1 MSISVGVVDTGSLTD
16 GLQNLHSAEEVRGAL
31 EAVLLPRVGAEDA
44 TAIARTLVVDA
55 KYNSSAAIADVD
67 IQALAELDIPVGQR
81 KVVLRAIFAGGLPA
95 AAMGS
100 PGESMVHV
108 PAPAPA
114 APSVQ
119 HGVVKVARDFK
130 REWPL
135 PDEYDLLGAAE

>member
-95 AAMGS
+95 AARGNADKS
-100 PGESMVHV
+100 PGSISCPYPQQCELHIHRKPQKASRLC
-108 PAPAPA
+108 P
-114 APSVQ
+114 Q
-119 HGVVKVARDFK
+119 
-130 REWPL
+130 
-135 PDEYDLLGAAE
+135 